1 MKQSDSLHVLMLAPD
16 YPPDYTTI
24 IGRHIYYLSTSL
36 VEIGVKV
43 SVITMGLNGSMTSE
57 TVEGVEVHRVIVSS
71 PDQSNTLVEAMFH
84 QFQKI
89 QDSHKV
95 DILHIHDWGSASISK
110 QICTNYAVPLVAS
123 YHALASQQSFGNGA
137 IKQQFAMRQLIE
149 GSVARSANYLLFK
162 DDATRQL
169 GQESLGFRGDQVGVI
184 PYGVLPQ
191 STNGSL
197 CPQDFGRYFL
207 NADAEVVCMTG
218 CESMEN
224 RESFLSDVI
233 AIVTSRYPLLKFVV
247 LTPYAMTETMKNLRL
262 DDKVVFLTDYTC
274 REILSATYQCSSLL
288 VAPATDSL
296 RGLTV
301 AEAMRCRTPTLVF
314 GQGGLEAHLEDKRVG
329 LHIASDEPHIVAGA
343 IIDACKNKKRLS
355 EMAAAAYEQSV
366 SKYDALFEAERTLS
380 AYRQVT

>member
-24 IGRHIYYLSTSL
+24 MGRHIYYLSTSL
-36 VEIGVKV
+36 VKIGVKV

-71 PDQSNTLVEAMFH
+71 PDQSNTLAEAMFH

-95 DILHIHDWGSASISK
+95 DILHIHEWGSASVSK
-110 QICTNYAVPLVAS
+110 QICTNYAIPLVAS
-123 YHALASQQSFGNGA
+123 YHALASQQSLGNGA
-137 IKQQFAMRQLIE
+137 TKQQSMLRQFIE

-169 GQESLGFRGDQVGVI
+169 GQESLAFRTDQASVI
-184 PYGVLPQ
+184 PYGVLPRP
-191 STNGSL
+191 TNGSL

-247 LTPYAMTETMKNLRL
+247 LTPDGMTETLKNLRL
-262 DDKVVFLTDYTC
+262 DDKVVFLTDYIC
-274 REILSATYQCSSLL
+274 REILLATYQCSSLL

-301 AEAMRCRTPTLVF
+301 AEAMSCQTPILVF
-314 GQGGLEAHLEDKRVG
+314 GQGGLEAHLKDKRVG
-329 LHIASDEPHIVAGA
+329 LPIASDEPHIVAGA
-343 IIDACKNKKRLS
+343 IIDACKNKKRLA
-355 EMAAAAYEQSV
+355 EMAAAAYEQYV
-366 SKYDALFEAERTLS
+366 SKYDALFEAESTLS
-380 AYRQVT
+380 VYRQVT